1 MFYNYNI
8 KYNLTLFQEI
18 NEDVNIKI
26 DTTEFVSEKS
36 TEKADIEKINV
47 DTSNICEN
55 NEDVDDKNDIS
66 SNSDVAILV
75 DSIPIKVKL
84 DNNSSVSVSKTP
96 TPKRIF
102 KKQESAKKQEERL
115 RLKQVVIKYY
125 DYLQVYDCII

>member
-66 SNSDVAILV
+66 SNSEV
-75 DSIPIKVKL
+75 DSISIKVKL

-125 DYLQVYDCII
+125 NYLQIYVYII